1 MINESGID
9 KLLAPIIQRQEA
21 INNYIIR
28 RIAMRVRAIG
38 RLLPSDVYALQRLLK
53 SGSDVRDINKQLA
66 KITKLQE
73 KDIKKLIEYIAKDAY
88 ADAKPFYDYRNK
100 SFIPFSENI
109 PLQRVVKAVQN
120 QTLGTYRNLSKSQ
133 GFMLRDLRNPKV
145 LKPTTVA
152 KTYQS
157 VIDEAVQA
165 SQSGV
170 VDYNTAMRRTMKQL
184 SDSGLRYITYQT
196 ESGKPYTQRMDT
208 AVRRNLMDGI
218 RAINQGVQDEVGKQY
233 GADGK
238 EITVHMNAAPDH
250 EPIQGH
256 QFTNEEYDKL
266 QNAEAFQNVNGKKF
280 APIERAI
287 GTLNCRHFTYSIII
301 GINKPNFSQKQLDAM
316 IAKNQKGYTTPSG
329 EHLTMYE
336 CTQEQRRLETKIR
349 EQKERQMTFEICGDK
364 VGASDARA
372 KVQSLTKEYKA
383 FSQACGLSVQ
393 SDRMRVS
400 GYTK

>member
-9 KLLAPIIQRQEA
+9 KLLAPIIQRQES

-53 SGSDVRDINKQLA
+53 SGGDVRDINKQLA
-66 KITKLQE
+66 KVTKLQE

-88 ADAKPFYDYRNK
+88 VDAKPFYDYRNK
-100 SFIPFSENI
+100 PFISFNENI
-109 PLQRVVKAVQN
+109 PLQRVVKAVQK

-133 GFMLRDLRNPKV
+133 GFMLRDLKNPNI

-266 QNAEAFQNVNGKKF
+266 QNAEAFQDVNGKKF

-329 EHLTMYE
+329 KHLTMYE

-364 VGASDARA
+364 VGAFDARA
-372 KVQSLTKEYKA
+372 KVQSLTKAYKA
-383 FSQACGLSVQ
+383 FSQDCGLSVQ